1 MRNRKNKDIRK
12 ALIEADMTQTEL
24 AKLIGIHRFSMSR
37 KLHYTL
43 SDKEKDRLMR
53 IIKEYKKEN

>member
-1 MRNRKNKDIRK
+1 
-12 ALIEADMTQTEL
+12 MTQTEL